1 VENKSGALCV
11 RIQFKNVCYV
21 LDRYASFGVAIVGPM
36 FASQALRSHGAGGR
50 SGGVQLRVPEPGS
63 VRVRTGEIKIPAHRL
78 HFGNTVEAAGVAV
91 GWAEQVGSVAVERR
105 VSALSG
111 SSEEG

>member
-1 VENKSGALCV
+1 MENKSGALCV

-21 LDRYASFGVAIVGPM
+21 VDRYASFGVAIVGLM

-63 VRVRTGEIKIPAHRL
+63 VKFRAGEIKIPAHRL

-91 GWAEQVGSVAVERR
+91 GRAEQVGGVAVERR